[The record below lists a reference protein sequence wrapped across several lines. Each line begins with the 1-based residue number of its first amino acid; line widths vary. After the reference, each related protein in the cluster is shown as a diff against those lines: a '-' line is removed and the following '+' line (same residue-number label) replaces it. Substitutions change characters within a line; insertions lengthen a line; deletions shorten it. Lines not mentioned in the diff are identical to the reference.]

1 MGVNIT
7 IERVENV
14 PADSRVCH
22 YDELGE
28 DAKVALAHLT
38 DSHEDTVD
46 AADTADFLDATATTG
61 FHDCELVKYTD
72 YYEISVH

>member
-1 MGVNIT
+1 MGVDIT
-7 IERVENV
+7 IERVENI

-28 DAKVALAHLT
+28 DAKAALAHLT
-38 DSHEDTVD
+38 DSHEGTVD
-46 AADTADFLDATATTG
+46 AADVLETTATTG

-72 YYEISVH
+72 YYEISVR